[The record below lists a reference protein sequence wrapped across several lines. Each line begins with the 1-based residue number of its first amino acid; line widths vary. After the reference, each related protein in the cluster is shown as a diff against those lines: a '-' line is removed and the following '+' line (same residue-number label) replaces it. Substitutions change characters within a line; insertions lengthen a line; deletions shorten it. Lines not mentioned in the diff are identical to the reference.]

1 MNKSLILLLCKE
13 KNQNIINFENI
24 LIQQKIEFRIIC
36 DLCTLNQ
43 DDFLLNIGFYN
54 LTRSEYIKKPS
65 AWDKA
70 FYTIYDN
77 ELHDIYDY
85 FFFIEDDVYS
95 KDYKSIIDFINDT
108 SEYKEDLITKCV
120 RPKSHYPI
128 WKHWFENYIKNLK
141 YPSQSFNPLCRL
153 SKVLVEKIIQYKK
166 NNGKFNFHEILIAS
180 LCLEYNLTY
189 INYIEHEIL
198 KKYIGNLNYN
208 PIITIE
214 EIADDLIHHP
224 VKESKDFR
232 EKGLCLS

>member
-36 DLCTLNQ
+36 DLCTLDQ

-95 KDYKSIIDFINDT
+95 KNYNSIINFIKDA
-108 SEYKEDLITKCV
+108 SQYKEDLITKCI

-128 WKHWFENYIKNLK
+128 WKHWFENYVNTLK

-153 SKVLVEKIIQYKK
+153 SKILVEKIIQYQR
-166 NNGKFNFHEILIAS
+166 NNGRFNFHEILIAS
-180 LCLEYNLTY
+180 LCLEYNLTH
-189 INYIEHEIL
+189 INYIENETL
-198 KKYIGNLNYN
+198 KKYIGDIRYD
-208 PIITIE
+208 PVSIIQDIT
-214 EIADDLIHHP
+214 DDLIYHP
-224 VKESKDFR
+224 VKESKDSR
-232 EKGLCLS
+232 EKGLC